1 MRLAKSEKRK
11 VSFIFRL
18 VERVSIRLT
27 SGRLNGSLLL
37 SLFLGLLLGLFQFG
51 SHLLADAREAGLG

>member
-1 MRLAKSEKRK
+1 MSPAKSEKRK

-18 VERVSIRLT
+18 VEWAFIPVT
-27 SGRLNGSLLL
+27 SRRLNGSLLL
-37 SLFLGLLLGLFQFG
+37 SLFLGLLLRLFQFG

>member
-1 MRLAKSEKRK
+1 MRPEKSDKRK

-18 VERVSIRLT
+18 VERVSIPAMSERTSRL
-27 SGRLNGSLLL
+27 LFL
-37 SLFLGLLLGLFQFG
+37 SLFLGFSQFG